1 MQPISQGLIMRTTE
15 EILHVLGQY
24 KPYAIDRYGIVG
36 LGLFGSAA
44 RNEQTEDSDV
54 DIFYQGKALSLLT
67 LDSLQSE
74 LEELLGCQVDIVRMR
89 DSMNPL
95 LRSRI
100 EKEGLYA

>member
-1 MQPISQGLIMRTTE
+1 MRTTE
-15 EILHVLGQY
+15 EILHTLGQY
-24 KPYAIDRYGIVG
+24 KPHAAKRYGIVG

-67 LDSLQSE
+67 MDTLQSE
-74 LEELLGCQVDIVRMR
+74 LEELLGCKVDIVRMR
-89 DSMNPL
+89 DNMNPL

-100 EKEGLYA
+100 EKEGRYV

>member
-1 MQPISQGLIMRTTE
+1 MKTTE
-15 EILHVLGQY
+15 EILYSLEQF
-24 KPYAIDRYGIVG
+24 KPQISNRYGIEG

-44 RNEQTEDSDV
+44 RGEQNEESDV

-74 LEELLGCQVDIVRMR
+74 LEELLGCKVDIVRMR
-89 DSMNPL
+89 DNMNPL

-100 EKEGLYA
+100 EKEGRYV